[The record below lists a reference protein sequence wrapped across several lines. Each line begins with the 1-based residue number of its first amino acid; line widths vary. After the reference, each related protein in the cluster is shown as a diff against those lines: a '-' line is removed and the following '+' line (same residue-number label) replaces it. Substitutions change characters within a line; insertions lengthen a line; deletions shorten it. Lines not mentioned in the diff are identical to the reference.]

1 MTNLTQDY
9 VQSLISYNPL
19 TGVFV
24 WKARPLDSFATT
36 RAGKIW
42 NTRFAGKVAG
52 TTHGGNGYLQI
63 KINGESYLAHRLA
76 WLYVHG
82 SMPVDQIDHI
92 SHDRLDNRLVNIRAC
107 TRTDNQKNKSMDK
120 RNTSGFTGVGW
131 YKRTSKW
138 RATVRVNGKQKSLG
152 LFLEIR
158 DAINAREQANVKYNF
173 HNNHG
178 LTA

>member
-1 MTNLTQDY
+1 MTNLTQEY
-9 VQSLISYNPL
+9 LKSLISYNLL
-19 TGVFV
+19 TGIFV
-24 WKARPLDSFATT
+24 WKTRPLDSFATT

-42 NTRFAGKVAG
+42 NTRFANKTAG

-63 KINGESYLAHRLA
+63 KINGESCLAHRLA

-120 RNTSGFTGVGW
+120 RNSSGFTGVSW
-131 YKRTSKW
+131 FKRGSKW
-138 RATVRVNGKQKSLG
+138 RADIRVNGKLKYLG
-152 LFLEIR
+152 SFSDIK
-158 DAINAREQANVKYNF
+158 DAINARKLANAKYNY
-173 HNNHG
+173 HSNHG
-178 LTA
+178 LA